1 MKSRRKLEDY
11 LVQFLHCIE
20 EDPRAWSGEAAGK
33 SVRLLSAQPAEGC
46 TLGCLASAVSP
57 KLDVL
62 VDDRT
67 KALYVQLKISG
78 LTFST
83 HG

>member
-11 LVQFLHCIE
+11 LVQFLHCVK

-33 SVRLLSAQPAEGC
+33 SVRLLSTHAAEGC
-46 TLGCLASAVSP
+46 TLGCLVSAISP

-62 VDDRT
+62 VDDSI
-67 KALYVQLKISG
+67 KALYIQLKISG

-83 HG
+83 R